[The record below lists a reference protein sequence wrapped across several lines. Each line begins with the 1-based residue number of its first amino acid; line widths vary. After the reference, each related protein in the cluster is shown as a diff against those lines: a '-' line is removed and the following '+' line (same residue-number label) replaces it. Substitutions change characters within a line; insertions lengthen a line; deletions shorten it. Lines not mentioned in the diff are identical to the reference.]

1 MGKKLADLLAG
12 GPAVMGVLNV
22 TPDSFSDGG
31 RFQAVDAALVRA
43 EAMIVEGAA
52 LIDIGGE
59 STRPGAEP
67 VDTDRELERV
77 VPVIRALRAAH
88 PEVWIS
94 VDTMKAPV
102 MRAAAE
108 AGADLI
114 NDVHAL
120 QGEGALEA
128 ARDTGLAICLMHMQ
142 GEPQT
147 MQRDPRYG
155 DVVAE
160 VADWLAE
167 RVAVCVA
174 AGIPSEAIL
183 VDPGIGFG
191 KKLAQNLALLAH
203 LDRFR
208 GLGAGLLIGVSR
220 KSMFGQLLDLAVDQR
235 VVPGLSAAAV
245 AIWQGADII
254 RAHDVLETVQAA
266 RTAAA
271 LREARQKGET
281 Q

>member
-1 MGKKLADLLAG
+1 MGKKLADLLAA

-31 RFQAVDAALVRA
+31 HFQAVDAALARA
-43 EAMIVEGAA
+43 EAMIAGGATI
-52 LIDIGGE
+52 IDIGGE

-67 VDTDRELERV
+67 VDVALELERV
-77 VPVIRALRAAH
+77 IPVISALRAAH

-94 VDTMKAPV
+94 LDTMKAPV
-102 MRAAAE
+102 MRAGAE

-120 QGEGALEA
+120 QGEGALEV
-128 ARDTGLAICLMHMQ
+128 ARESGLAICLMHMQ

-147 MQRDPRYG
+147 MQRDPRYD
-155 DVVAE
+155 DVVGE
-160 VADWLAE
+160 VAGWLAD

-174 AGIPSEAIL
+174 AGIPAEAIV

-191 KKLAQNLALLAH
+191 KQLAHNLALLAH
-203 LDRFR
+203 IDRFR
-208 GLGAGLLIGVSR
+208 GLAAGVLVGVSR
-220 KSMFGQLLDLAVDQR
+220 KSMFSKLLDLPVEQR
-235 VVPGLSAAAV
+235 LAPGLSAAAV

-254 RAHDVLETVQAA
+254 RSHDVTETVQAV

-271 LREARQKGET
+271 LRVARQQGEA